1 MPKRDKPSVLIA
13 SDLGHRA
20 LVFNED
26 DLVRLLRAA
35 VEREGSQTA
44 FAKRHGVDRVL
55 VNMILNG
62 KKSREWLHGKGSRA
76 PQGVRRRTSRE

>member
-1 MPKRDKPSVLIA
+1 MTKRDKLSVLIA
-13 SDLGHRA
+13 NLGHHA

-26 DLVRLLRAA
+26 DVVRLLRAA
-35 VEREGSQTA
+35 VEREGSQVA

-62 KKSREWLHGKGSRA
+62 KRHVSRHIAKALGLRKVYVAE
-76 PQGVRRRTSRE
+76 